1 MHVRARWLRFRL
13 SQVVAL
19 ACAGVLSGCGGGS
32 AGPTAATTDS
42 GPASAPRSV
51 SAKEINGYVAEIESF
66 WAKRGSDA
74 GVAVYRPVGPAR
86 VRQITQRPLQC
97 DGQPIDLT
105 DVEGNAVAFD
115 CAEGGAVVWDLTF
128 ANELSRKYGPASPAM
143 LIAHEFGHIV
153 GYQAKAEFTPVVAE
167 QYADCMAGVWVA
179 DAVDRGDPPFD
190 VPGALDATVATAP
203 DLADTP
209 GDSANDPDAH
219 GLAFD
224 RIRAFQEGFNGSA
237 KTCAA
242 YETTPPVLTETPFT
256 ADDKKD
262 KGNIPFDEARA
273 EGVAALGE
281 FIALHPTQFAGATVG
296 LTSMSADDL
305 KSLHGN
311 IGDGATFA
319 VLASDTFGS
328 RQVDTPNDAAKGKET
343 LTQACLVGSWLG
355 WLAADASKN
364 LALSAGDL
372 DEAVAAFTSQADP
385 GTPDLLFD
393 RVNYLRSGFTDGID
407 SCTAA

>member
-1 MHVRARWLRFRL
+1 MHVWVRCSRFRL
-13 SQVVAL
+13 SQIVAL
-19 ACAGVLSGCGGGS
+19 ACVGVVSGCGGGS
-32 AGPTAATTDS
+32 AGPTAATPD
-42 GPASAPRSV
+42 SAPVSEPRAV
-51 SAKEINGYVAEIESF
+51 SAGEINGYVAEIESF
-66 WAKRGSDA
+66 WTERASDA

-86 VRQITQRPLQC
+86 VRQITQPALQC

-179 DAVDRGDPPFD
+179 DAFERGDAPFD
-190 VPGALDATVATAP
+190 MPGAMDATVATAP

-256 ADDKKD
+256 AEDKKD
-262 KGNIPFDEARA
+262 KGNIPFEEAQSDGA
-273 EGVAALGE
+273 GALRE
-281 FIALHPTQFAGATVG
+281 FIALHPTQFAGARVA
-296 LTSMSADDL
+296 LTSMSADEL
-305 KSLHGN
+305 KSLHGK

-319 VLASDTFGS
+319 VLASDTFAS
-328 RQVDTPNDAAKGKET
+328 RQVDTPTDAAKDNEI

-355 WLAADASKN
+355 WLAEDSSKS

-372 DEAVAAFTSQADP
+372 DEAVAAFTDQTDP

-393 RVNYLRSGFTDGID
+393 RVDYLRSGFTGGVD
-407 SCTAA
+407 SCTNA